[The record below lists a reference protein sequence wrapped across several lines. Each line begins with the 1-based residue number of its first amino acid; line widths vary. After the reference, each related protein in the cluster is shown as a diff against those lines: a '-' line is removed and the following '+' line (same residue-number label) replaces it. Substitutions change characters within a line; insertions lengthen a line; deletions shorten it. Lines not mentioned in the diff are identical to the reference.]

1 MPGISD
7 DDVRWLLELLERE
20 NLAEIEIR
28 EAGSEVLI
36 SAGGHSSR
44 SGLPAPSSPHYLPP
58 AAATEAPLPD
68 NHLPVLSPMAGVFY
82 RKPSPDAPPFVEV
95 GDHVEHGDTVGMV
108 EAMKLFNEIP
118 APASGVIARFLVE
131 NEERVDADQ
140 PVMIIE
146 LPAPHRGAGE

>member
-7 DDVRWLLELLERE
+7 EDVRWLLELLEQE
-20 NLAEIEIR
+20 NLAEIEVR

-36 SAGGHSSR
+36 SASGQSSR
-44 SGLPAPSSPHYLPP
+44 FGLPAASSPHPP
-58 AAATEAPLPD
+58 QALAATEGPLPD

-140 PVMIIE
+140 PLMIIE
-146 LPAPHRGAGE
+146 LPGPQRGAAG

>member
-1 MPGISD
+1 MSGISD
-7 DDVRWLLELLERE
+7 DDVRWLLELLQQE

-28 EAGSEVLI
+28 EGESEVLI
-36 SAGGHSSR
+36 SASGQSLRSAAPAPFPLQVPHSS
-44 SGLPAPSSPHYLPP
+44 
-58 AAATEAPLPD
+58 AAADGPLPD

-95 GDHVEHGDTVGMV
+95 GDHVEHGDTVGVV

-118 APASGVIARFLVE
+118 APASGRIARFLVE

-146 LPAPHRGAGE
+146 LPHPR